1 MSIVSDAGGDESS
14 EHNTPSELRKHPRS
28 SPTYLTPHR
37 SEKRVPLWE
46 LVAKNGSDA
55 AAAPRLLSEAFQ
67 CLDETSQ
74 GTKVVRPCKDEKWSD
89 SEIKALV
96 EFLLFHCTGECWPS
110 HKKMEFWSSASDFVH
125 ARSGCNTRSGMV

>member
-14 EHNTPSELRKHPRS
+14 EHNTPSELHKRPRS

-74 GTKVVRPCKDEKWSD
+74 GTKVVRPCKDEKWRD

-96 EFLLFHCTGECWPS
+96 EFVVSLHWPS
-110 HKKMEFWSSASDFVH
+110 HKSMEFWSSASDFVH
-125 ARSGCNTRSGMV
+125 ARS